1 MSGKKDATMAPHA
14 AAAEAVRASEAEA
27 VRAPKARTAGAR
39 ARAGEA
45 VWPYPARARGEV
57 LLPLV
62 PALRAEVGV
71 RELRDHLSR
80 YLERV
85 KAGEELIVT
94 EHGRPIAHLVAPRPR
109 DRWEELVA
117 QGLIRPALHPA
128 TDIDI
133 ESLPEVPGFSLSDY
147 LISLRDAEY
156 EAMNRG
162 HDDVSRRLGDREDP
176 PSGG

>member
-1 MSGKKDATMAPHA
+1 LGAR
-14 AAAEAVRASEAEA
+14 RAG
-27 VRAPKARTAGAR
+27 AGAR
-39 ARAGEA
+39 ARETAR
-45 VWPYPARARGEV
+45 PYPARPGGET
-57 LLPLV
+57 LPLAG
-62 PALRAEVGV
+62 PAPESEVGV

-94 EHGRPIAHLVAPRPR
+94 EHGRPIARLAAPRPR
-109 DRWEELVA
+109 DRWDELVGR
-117 QGLIRPALHPA
+117 GLIRPALRPA

-133 ESLPEVPGFSLSDY
+133 DNLPEVPGFSLSEY

-156 EAMNRG
+156 EAMHRG
-162 HDDVSRRLGDREDP
+162 RDDVSRRLGDREDP

>member
-1 MSGKKDATMAPHA
+1 MPLGGPL
-14 AAAEAVRASEAEA
+14 AAELSRSPAST
-27 VRAPKARTAGAR
+27 V
-39 ARAGEA
+39 
-45 VWPYPARARGEV
+45 
-57 LLPLV
+57 
-62 PALRAEVGV
+62 EVGV

-85 KAGEELIVT
+85 KAGEELTVT
-94 EHGRPIAHLVAPRPR
+94 EHGRPVARLMGPRPR

-133 ESLPEVPGFSLSDY
+133 DSLPEIPGFSLSEY

-156 EAMNRG
+156 EAMQRG
-162 HDDVSRRLGDREDP
+162 HDDLSRRIGDREDP
-176 PSGG
+176 PPGG